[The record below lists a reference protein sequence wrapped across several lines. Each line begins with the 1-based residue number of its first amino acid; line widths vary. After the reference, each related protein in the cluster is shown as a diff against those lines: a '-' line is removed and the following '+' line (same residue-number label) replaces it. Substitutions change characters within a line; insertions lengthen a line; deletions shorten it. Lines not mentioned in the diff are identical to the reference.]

1 MEAVLRLAA
10 TAISD
15 WLTLKPQF
23 LERESR
29 LLPLKIL
36 RYERLLSTNTT
47 AYRLAEQSAPEWT
60 VVVADVQTKGKG
72 RGGNK
77 WESPKGG
84 LWFSILLRPNLPNTR
99 LHLLQFLAATATR
112 KAVENE
118 TALSVM
124 LKWPNDL
131 VLGNAK
137 LGGIL
142 VESKTQ
148 GEKVSFAILGI
159 GLNVNQG
166 KAQLPPG
173 AISMR
178 LVSGKQHELRAL
190 LRAILDQIRSS
201 FDELDHPSK
210 IMQEWWSN
218 CIHRPLRV
226 QVTLPED
233 TVTGISRAVAE
244 DGSLIIETD
253 DHRIRKV
260 NEGSLRILDD

>member
-1 MEAVLRLAA
+1 VPPLAA

-47 AYRLAEQSAPEWT
+47 AYRIVEQSAPEWA

-72 RGGNK
+72 RGRNK

-84 LWFSILLRPNLPNTR
+84 LWFSILLRPDLPSPR
-99 LHLLQFLAATATR
+99 LHLLQFLAAIATR
-112 KAVENE
+112 KAIENQ
-118 TALSVM
+118 TGLSAM

-142 VESKTQ
+142 IESKTL
-148 GEKVSFAILGI
+148 GEAISFAIVGI
-159 GLNVNQG
+159 GLNINQG
-166 KAQLPPG
+166 KGQLPPG
-173 AISMR
+173 
-178 LVSGKQHELRAL
+178 
-190 LRAILDQIRSS
+190 
-201 FDELDHPSK
+201 
-210 IMQEWWSN
+210 
-218 CIHRPLRV
+218 
-226 QVTLPED
+226 
-233 TVTGISRAVAE
+233 
-244 DGSLIIETD
+244 
-253 DHRIRKV
+253 
-260 NEGSLRILDD
+260 

>member
-1 MEAVLRLAA
+1 
-10 TAISD
+10 
-15 WLTLKPQF
+15 
-23 LERESR
+23 
-29 LLPLKIL
+29 
-36 RYERLLSTNTT
+36 
-47 AYRLAEQSAPEWT
+47 
-60 VVVADVQTKGKG
+60 
-72 RGGNK
+72 
-77 WESPKGG
+77 
-84 LWFSILLRPNLPNTR
+84 
-99 LHLLQFLAATATR
+99 
-112 KAVENE
+112 
-118 TALSVM
+118 M

-210 IMQEWWSN
+210 IMHEWWSN
-218 CIHRPLRV
+218 CIHRPLKV
-226 QVTLPED
+226 QVTLRED